1 MREMKTKRIED
12 RMPINNHIADLIHES
27 DILLRENRKL
37 KKRLKTWNV
46 VGIVVGFQQ

>member
-37 KKRLKTWNV
+37 KKRLKT
-46 VGIVVGFQQ
+46 